1 MDLPI
6 FRSTNPFL
14 MTSSFFRLLAFT
26 PFFLVSLWVGAQP
39 GQSYLQFPGGPGPGQ
54 GKHIVLVA
62 GDDEYRSEE
71 SMPMLAKILSSRHG
85 FKTTVLFPIDPSTGD
100 VVPNYQTN
108 IPGLEQLASADLAI
122 ILIRFRELPDAQAK
136 YLEDYLL
143 AGKPI
148 IGLRTSTHGFA
159 YQKNKDSKFAKWDWM
174 SKVPGW
180 EQGFGKRI
188 FGETWINHH
197 GIHAKEGT
205 RALVDGVKQSANHPI
220 LRGVNDI
227 WGPSDVYGIKSLP
240 ADAEVLVYGQSTAGM
255 NDQAPLIWEKS
266 VMPIAWTKPYQL
278 EGGKPGMAFASTLGA
293 SLDFQSADL
302 RRLVLNAS
310 FWLLGMGD
318 AVTPDLNVDYVGT
331 YQPTPFGFDTFRKG
345 MRVSDFR

>member
-1 MDLPI
+1 VILPI
-6 FRSTNPFL
+6 FK
-14 MTSSFFRLLAFT
+14 SSKFA
-26 PFFLVSLWVGAQP
+26 PMNVSLTRFFSFVLFLFLPQWVF
-39 GQSYLQFPGGPGPGQ
+39 GQAGESYLQFEGGQGPGQ

-108 IPGLEQLASADLAI
+108 IPGLEQLASADLVI
-122 ILIRFRELPDAQAK
+122 VLIRFRELPDAQAK

-159 YQKNKDSKFAKWDWM
+159 YQKNKDSKFAKWDFM

-205 RALVDGVKQSANHPI
+205 RALIDGVKQSANHPI

-278 EGGKPGMAFASTLGA
+278 EGGKLGMAFASTLGA

-318 AVTPDLNVDYVGT
+318 GVTTDLNVDYVGE
-331 YQPTPFGFDTFRKG
+331 YSPTPFGFDTFRKG

>member
-1 MDLPI
+1 MYASLTRFISFVLFLILPQWG
-6 FRSTNPFL
+6 FGQ
-14 MTSSFFRLLAFT
+14 A
-26 PFFLVSLWVGAQP
+26 
-39 GQSYLQFPGGPGPGQ
+39 GQSYLQFEGGQGPGQ

-71 SMPMLAKILSSRHG
+71 SMPMLAKILSSRFG
-85 FKTTVLFPIDPSTGD
+85 FKTTVLFPIEPSSGD
-100 VVPNYQTN
+100 VVPNYQN
-108 IPGLEQLASADLAI
+108 NLPGLEQLETADLLI
-122 ILIRFRELPDAQAK
+122 LLIRFRELPDEQAHH
-136 YLEDYLL
+136 LERYLL

-148 IGLRTSTHGFA
+148 IGLRTSTHAFA
-159 YQKNKDSKFAKWDWM
+159 YQKNKASKFAKWDWM
-174 SKVPGW
+174 STVPGW

-197 GIHAKEGT
+197 GVHGKEGT
-205 RALVDGVKQSANHPI
+205 RAVVDGVKQRANHPI
-220 LRGVNDI
+220 LRGVKDI
-227 WGPSDVYGIKSLP
+227 WGPSDVYGIKNLP

-266 VMPIAWTKPYQL
+266 IMPLAWTKPYQL
-278 EGGKPGMAFASTLGA
+278 EGGKSGMAFASTMGA

-318 AVTPDLNVDYVGT
+318 AVTADLNVDYVGT

-345 MRVSDFR
+345 MRVSDFK